1 MLQELQRKRN
11 VTISTK
17 FYFAPIPVLF
27 QNVKRL
33 DFDEPSR
40 LPYTYQVVF
49 SSCVITWEL
58 NWCGFNTEYYCQS
71 VFPIL
76 VPPSLRKS
84 FLQISTLTCFRSD
97 KSSAGYFGWPYVDDD
112 STGTVTLTSWWGK
125 KRFIH
130 IWILLLTSLKV
141 PCKGGFSVS
150 VLCVPSLSALYRMCL
165 PMCVSIQTW
174 TCIDIFAKM
183 AAWLVLL
190 SSLFR

>member
-17 FYFAPIPVLF
+17 FYFVPIPVLF
-27 QNVKRL
+27 QNAKRL

-130 IWILLLTSLKV
+130 GLL
-141 PCKGGFSVS
+141 VS
-150 VLCVPSLSALYRMCL
+150 VLCVPSLSALCRMCL
-165 PMCVSIQTW
+165 PLCLCIQTW
-174 TCIDIFAKM
+174 TCIDMFSKM
-183 AAWLVLL
+183 ASWLVLL